1 MAVLDCG
8 IPPWLSV
15 SVTEMDRA
23 SLTLVKTDVFP
34 VPLAPKTNT
43 LISPTGFLSSGAAVF
58 RRAAAALSAS
68 LLGAEK
74 SWLSARQ
81 R

>member
-1 MAVLDCG
+1 MGVLEGG
-8 IPPWLSV
+8 ILPWLSV
-15 SVTEMDRA
+15 SAMELDRA

-43 LISPTGFLSSGAAVF
+43 LISPTGFLSSGAAVC
-58 RRAAAALSAS
+58 RRAAALSAS

-74 SWLSARQ
+74 SWLSMRQ

>member
-1 MAVLDCG
+1 MAG
-8 IPPWLSV
+8 
-15 SVTEMDRA
+15 
-23 SLTLVKTDVFP
+23 LTLVKTDVFP

-43 LISPTGFLSSGAAVF
+43 LISPTGFLSCGAAVC
-58 RRAAAALSAS
+58 RRAAALSAS

-74 SWLSARQ
+74 SWLSMRQ